1 VSGGSEKTGE
11 IKKEAIMALQVRER
25 SMPNGVILELAGDL
39 AYANRE
45 QFKTAVES
53 VRQRGFRHLVLDM
66 SSVRFIDSSGL
77 GLLALVAQ
85 QFKLTQGRLSLLK
98 PQAYVRE
105 IMALANIP
113 SLIPMY
119 ESEQDAVASYAKA
132 A

>member
-1 VSGGSEKTGE
+1 
-11 IKKEAIMALQVRER
+11 MALQVRER
-25 SMPNGVILELAGDL
+25 SIPNGVILEMAGDL
-39 AYANRE
+39 TYANRE
-45 QFKTAVES
+45 QFKSAVES
-53 VRQRGFRHLVLDM
+53 VRQQGFRHLVLDM
-66 SSVRFIDSSGL
+66 SGVRFIDSSGL

-119 ESEQDAVASYAKA
+119 ENEQDAVASAAKA

>member
-1 VSGGSEKTGE
+1 MSMQ
-11 IKKEAIMALQVRER
+11 ARER
-25 SMPNGVILELAGDL
+25 SMPNGIILELTGDL
-39 AYANRE
+39 TYANRE

-66 SSVRFIDSSGL
+66 SNVRFIDSSGL

-119 ESEQDAVASYAKA
+119 ENEQDAVTSSAKA